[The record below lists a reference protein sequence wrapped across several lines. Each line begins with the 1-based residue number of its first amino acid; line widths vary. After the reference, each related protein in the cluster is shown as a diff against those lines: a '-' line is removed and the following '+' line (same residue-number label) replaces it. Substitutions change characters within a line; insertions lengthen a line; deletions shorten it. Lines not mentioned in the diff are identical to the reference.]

1 MHDCPVSATGDEM
14 VAVLMTDLEGSTAMA
29 QRLGP
34 VAAEE
39 VRVEHFALLRG
50 AIERTGGREVKSRGD
65 GLMVVFDGAAQ
76 SLACAAQIQQA
87 NEARNRRAEEKLGVR
102 IGVSLG
108 DTRFDDGDY
117 YGEAVVEAARLCDG
131 ARSGQIVVTDL
142 VYRLGGSRDGHAFE
156 ALGGLELKGI
166 AEPVQ
171 ALELRWEPAPVTGIV
186 LPERLRRVPATPFVG
201 REAERGRMAELW
213 GEARGGSLRVAL
225 LSGEPGMGKTRVAT
239 HLAHAVHA
247 DGFTV
252 LYGRCDEDLG
262 VLYQPWVEAL
272 SHLVKEAPAAV
283 LDGHIERVGS
293 DLARLIPALRDRL
306 PGLPSPRESDQ
317 ETERY
322 LMYAAV
328 ADLLEEAGG
337 QEPLL
342 LILDDLHWADAP
354 TLSLLRHVVGAG
366 SSMNVMVVGTFRDSE
381 LSHDHPLTSLLAA
394 LHREQGVQRIKL
406 SGLDPQDV
414 QALMEAAAG
423 QALDQE
429 GRTLA
434 AEITRETAG
443 NPFFTEEMLR
453 HLVESRAIVQGED
466 GRWRLT
472 GNLVDLGLPQS
483 VREVI
488 GQRVE
493 RLGADA
499 RTALGAAAVIGRD
512 FDLDLLLTLVELPQ
526 MQLLD
531 LLDKAVTASLLRESP
546 EQAGRFTFTHA
557 LVEHTLYE
565 DLGRT
570 RRTLLHRRVA
580 EDLERL
586 YGADPGPRVGEL
598 AGHWAAAVLPADT
611 TKAIKYARL
620 AADRAL
626 EQLAPQEAVRWYRQ
640 ALDLQGQMAG
650 ADRAERCELLI
661 GLGEAGRQV
670 GDPASRQ
677 TLLDAAALAQEL
689 DDTERLGRAVL
700 ANSRGIPS
708 RHGEVDSERVQMLE
722 AAVEVLSEDDPRRAP
737 VFALLAVELLYRP
750 GALPR
755 RQALARQAIE
765 IARAAGDKA
774 TLAHTIHYASGA
786 LWAPNTLPERK
797 ALGAELVEL
806 AQGLDDP
813 RLSFMASFRQQ
824 GIALCAADRPQLE
837 SGLRAMRALAVSV
850 PEPSL
855 QVQRLFTE
863 AVTAVIDGDL
873 GAAEKRARE
882 AFATGTASGQP
893 DAPRMFGLQLA
904 NVRYYQG
911 RLGELVEPIVQAA
924 RGRDSLSGFRA
935 LATIALI
942 ESGRADE
949 ACDLVLAED
958 FQSVPWD
965 AVWSMVIFA
974 WADSCSRLGL
984 IDRAGEL
991 YELLQPFPGQVAA
1004 ATFIYGPTD
1013 WALGTLATI
1022 LDRHEQAEDHFA
1034 AAAELDERLGA
1045 PLLLART
1052 RTAWARTLIARGRS
1066 VDIERAE
1073 QMLGQAEEVA
1083 ARFGAGLVSR
1093 EVAACR
1099 AELATISK

>member
-1 MHDCPVSATGDEM
+1 M

-39 VRVEHFALLRG
+39 LRAEHFALLRG
-50 AIERTGGREVKSRGD
+50 ALERTGGREVKTLGD

-76 SLACAAQIQQA
+76 SLACAAQMQQA
-87 NEARNRRAEEKLGVR
+87 IEARNRRAEEKLGVR

-108 DTRFDDGDY
+108 DTEFADGDY
-117 YGEAVVEAARLCDG
+117 FGEAVVEAARLCDR
-131 ARSGQIVVTDL
+131 ASGGQVIVTD
-142 VYRLGGSRDGHAFE
+142 VVHRLGGSRDGHAFE
-156 ALGGLELKGI
+156 PLGGLELKGI

-171 ALELRWEPAPVTGIV
+171 AFELRWEPAPVTGIA
-186 LPERLRRVPATPFVG
+186 LPERLRGDPATAFVG
-201 REAERGRMAELW
+201 REAERERLAELW
-213 GEARGGSLRVAL
+213 GEARGGSLRVGL
-225 LSGEPGMGKTRVAT
+225 LSGEPGMGKTRLAT
-239 HLAHAVHA
+239 HLAHEVHFE
-247 DGFTV
+247 GSTV

-262 VLYQPWVEAL
+262 VLYQPWVQAL
-272 SHLVKEAPAAV
+272 THLVEEAPQSV
-283 LDGHIERVGS
+283 LEGHVERAGG

-306 PGLPSPRESDQ
+306 PDLPSPRESDQ
-317 ETERY
+317 DTERY

-328 ADLLEEAGG
+328 AGLLEEAGA

-366 SSMNVMVVGTFRDSE
+366 SSMNVMIVGAFRDSE
-381 LSHDHPLTSLLAA
+381 LSPDHPLASLLAA
-394 LHREQGVQRIKL
+394 LHREQGIQRIEL
-406 SGLDPQDV
+406 SGLDPEDV
-414 QALMEAAAG
+414 RALMESAAG
-423 QALDQE
+423 QELDE
-429 GRTLA
+429 DGRTLA

-453 HLVESRAIVQGED
+453 HLTESGAIVQGED
-466 GRWRLT
+466 GRWRLA
-472 GNLVDLGLPQS
+472 GNLADLGLPRS

-493 RLGADA
+493 RLGANA

-512 FDLDLLLTLVELPQ
+512 FDLDLLPALVELPQ

-531 LLDKAVTASLLRESP
+531 LLDKAVTASLLRESS
-546 EQAGRFTFTHA
+546 ERAGRFTFTHA
-557 LVEHTLYE
+557 LVEHALYE

-570 RRTLLHRRVA
+570 RRTLLHRQVA
-580 EDLERL
+580 EELERR
-586 YGADPGPRVGEL
+586 YGADPGERVGEL
-598 AGHWAAAVLPADT
+598 AAHWVAAASGADT
-611 TKAIKYARL
+611 SKVLGYARL

-640 ALDLQGQMAG
+640 ALDLHDQTRG
-650 ADRAERCELLI
+650 ADRSERCELLI
-661 GLGEAGRQV
+661 GLGEAERQV

-689 DDTERLGRAVL
+689 GDTERLGRAVL
-700 ANSRGIPS
+700 ANSRGLPS
-708 RHGEVDSERVQMLE
+708 RHGAVDSERVQMLE
-722 AAVEVLSEDDPRRAP
+722 AAVEVLPEDDPRRAP

-750 GALPR
+750 GALTR

-765 IARAAGDKA
+765 IARAAGDQT
-774 TLAHTIHYASGA
+774 TLAHTIHYATGGM
-786 LWAPNTLPERK
+786 WAPNTLPERK
-797 ALGAELVEL
+797 ALGAELLEL
-806 AQGLDDP
+806 AQRLDDP
-813 RLSFMASFRQQ
+813 RLSFMAAFRQQ
-824 GIALCAADRPQLE
+824 SIALCAADRPQLE
-837 SGLRAMRALAVSV
+837 SALATMTALTVSV

-855 QVQRLFTE
+855 EVQRLNTE
-863 AVTAVIDGDL
+863 AVMAVIDGDL
-873 GAAEKRARE
+873 GAAEKWVHE

-893 DAPRMFGLQLA
+893 DAPMIFGLQLA
-904 NVRYYQG
+904 NVRYFQG

-924 RGRDSLSGFRA
+924 RGPDSLSGFRA

-949 ACDLVLAED
+949 ARELVLGED
-958 FQSVPWD
+958 LQSVPWD
-965 AVWSMVIFA
+965 AVWAMVMFA
-974 WADSCSRLGL
+974 WADACARLGL
-984 IDRAGEL
+984 SERAGEL

-1013 WALGTLATI
+1013 WALGTLATT
-1022 LDRHEQAEDHFA
+1022 LERHEQAEDHFA

-1045 PLLLART
+1045 VLLLART
-1052 RTAWARTLIARGRS
+1052 RSGWARTLIARGGPA
-1066 VDIERAE
+1066 DIERAE

-1083 ARFGAGLVSR
+1083 VWHGAGLVSR
-1093 EVAACR
+1093 EVAECR
-1099 AELATISK
+1099 AAATVRVSGR

>member
-1 MHDCPVSATGDEM
+1 M

-50 AIERTGGREVKSRGD
+50 ALERTGGREVKSLGD

-76 SLACAAQIQQA
+76 SLACAAQMQQA
-87 NEARNRRAEEKLGVR
+87 VEARNRRAEEKLGVR

-108 DTRFDDGDY
+108 DATFDDGDY
-117 YGEAVVEAARLCDG
+117 YGDAVVEAARLCDR
-131 ARSGQIVVTDL
+131 ASGGQVIVTDV

-156 ALGGLELKGI
+156 SLGGLELKGI

-171 ALELRWEPAPVTGIV
+171 AFELRWEPSPVTGIV
-186 LPERLRRVPATPFVG
+186 LPERLRRVPATAFVG
-201 REAERGRMAELW
+201 REAERRRMAELW
-213 GEARGGSLRVAL
+213 EDARGGSLRAAL
-225 LSGEPGMGKTRVAT
+225 LSGEPGMGKTRLAT
-239 HLAHAVHA
+239 HFAHEVHA

-252 LYGRCDEDLG
+252 LYGRCDDDLG
-262 VLYQPWVEAL
+262 ILYQPWVQGL
-272 SHLVKEAPAAV
+272 SHLVDEAPDSV
-283 LDGHIERVGS
+283 LDGHVGRVGS
-293 DLARLIPALRDRL
+293 DLARLIPSLRDRL
-306 PGLPSPRESDQ
+306 PDLPSPRESDQ

-328 ADLLEEAGG
+328 ADLLQEAGA

-381 LSHDHPLTSLLAA
+381 LSGDHPLTSLLAA
-394 LHREQGVQRIKL
+394 LHREQGIQRIEL
-406 SGLDPQDV
+406 SGLDPEDV

-423 QALDQE
+423 QELDQD

-453 HLVESRAIVQGED
+453 HLTESGAIAQGED
-466 GRWRLT
+466 GRWRLA
-472 GNLVDLGLPQS
+472 GSLVDLGLPQS

-488 GQRVE
+488 GERVE

-499 RTALGAAAVIGRD
+499 HTALGAAAVIGRD

-531 LLDKAVTASLLRESP
+531 LLDTAVTASLLRESS
-546 EQAGRFTFTHA
+546 ERAGRFTFTHA

-570 RRTLLHRRVA
+570 RRTLLHRRIA
-580 EDLERL
+580 EELEKRH
-586 YGADPGPRVGEL
+586 GPDPGPRVGEL
-598 AGHWAAAVLPADT
+598 AGHWAAAADT
-611 TKAIKYARL
+611 AKAIKYARL

-626 EQLAPQEAVRWYRQ
+626 EQLAPHEAVRWYRQ
-640 ALDLQGQMAG
+640 ALDLQGQTEN

-661 GLGEAGRQV
+661 GLGEAERQV

-689 DDTERLGRAVL
+689 DDTDRLGRAVL
-700 ANSRGIPS
+700 ANSRGLPS
-708 RHGEVDSERVQMLE
+708 RHGGVDSERVQMLE
-722 AAVEVLSEDDPRRAP
+722 ATVEVLSEDDPRRAP

-750 GALPR
+750 GALQR

-765 IARAAGDKA
+765 IARAGGDQT
-774 TLAHTIHYASGA
+774 TLAHTIHYAIGA
-786 LWAPNTLPERK
+786 IWAPNTLNERK
-797 ALGAELVEL
+797 ALGAELLEL

-813 RLSFMASFRQQ
+813 LLSFMAAFREQL
-824 GIALCAADRPQLE
+824 IAFCSADRPQLE
-837 SGLRAMRALAVSV
+837 SALTTMRALAVSV

-855 QVQRLFTE
+855 QVQRLFAE
-863 AVTAVIDGDL
+863 AIRAIVDGDL
-873 GAAEKRARE
+873 GAAETWVSK
-882 AFATGTASGQP
+882 AFETGTASGQP
-893 DAPRMFGLQLA
+893 DAPLMFGLQLA
-904 NVRYYQG
+904 NVRYFQG
-911 RLGELVEPIVQAA
+911 RLGELVEPIVQVA
-924 RGRDSLSGFRA
+924 GQPDSLSGYRVQA
-935 LATIALI
+935 AIALI
-942 ESGRADE
+942 ENGRIDE
-949 ACDLVLAED
+949 ARELVLAED

-965 AVWSMVIFA
+965 SIWAMVMLA
-974 WADSCSRLGL
+974 WADACSRLGL
-984 IDRAGEL
+984 IDRASEL
-991 YELLQPFPGQVAA
+991 YELLQPFPGQMAA
-1004 ATFIYGPTD
+1004 ASLMYGATD
-1013 WALGTLATI
+1013 WALGILATM
-1022 LDRHEQAEDHFA
+1022 LGRHEQAENHFA
-1034 AAAELDERLGA
+1034 GAAELDERLGA

-1052 RTAWARTLIARGRS
+1052 RAGWARTLVARGRPA
-1066 VDIERAE
+1066 DIERAE

-1083 ARFGAGLVSR
+1083 VRLGGGLVSR
-1093 EVAACR
+1093 EVAECR